1 VASRLLLLDTA
12 SLYFRAFFGIPD
24 TVHAP
29 DGTSVNAVRGLLDF
43 ISRLTSTREPTH
55 LVACWDEDW
64 RPAWRVK
71 LIRSYKGHRVVRPV
85 PGGVDVEETPDPLEA
100 QVPIIQEVLDALQIP
115 VVGAPHF
122 EADDI
127 IGTLATTWD
136 GEVEIVT
143 GDRDL
148 FQLVSNENDIRVLY
162 IARGVGNL
170 EVVDDGTVARK
181 YGILPEQYADLAVMR
196 GDASDGLPGVKG
208 IGEKTAAS
216 LLNQYGD
223 LAGIVS
229 AAENPASKLS
239 SGVRSKLTA
248 ATDYLLVAPTVVEVV
263 KNITLPEFD
272 AEIKPLTPDQ
282 LARVEELAQ
291 QWSLGSAVPR
301 VLKALGNPVAEST

>member
-1 VASRLLLLDTA
+1 MLLDTA

-64 RPAWRVK
+64 RPAWRVN
-71 LIRSYKGHRVVRPV
+71 LIPSYKGHRVVRPV
-85 PGGVDVEETPDPLEA
+85 ANGVDVEETPDPLEA
-100 QVPIIQEVLDALQIP
+100 QIPVIREVLDALQIA

-148 FQLVSNENDIRVLY
+148 FQLVSDEDQVRVLY

-170 EVVDDGTVARK
+170 EVIDDGAVARK
-181 YGILPEQYADLAVMR
+181 YGILPEQYADLATMR

-216 LLNQYGD
+216 LLQRYGD

-229 AAENPASKLS
+229 AAQDPDSKLA
-239 SGVRSKLTA
+239 SGVRSKITA
-248 ATDYLLVAPTVVEVV
+248 AADYLRVAPTVVEVV
-263 KNITLPEFD
+263 KSITFPDFD
-272 AEIKPLTPDQ
+272 AEIRPLTPEQ
-282 LARVEELAQ
+282 VVRVEELADK
-291 QWSLGSAVPR
+291 WALGSAVPR
-301 VLKALGNPVAEST
+301 VLSALGNPAS